1 MNDPLV
7 DGLLM
12 LSFDGVTTP
21 EPVLETIRERDIAG
35 FTLFRH
41 LNFRHPEQ
49 IRTLTDTLQGQRGD
63 RPPLLIAADQETGQL
78 AAMGEPATP
87 FPGTMALGAAGD
99 AGLTRNV
106 GLAVGTELRAM
117 GINVDYAPVCDVN
130 TNPDNPSLGIRSFG
144 DDPAAVAVHAA
155 ALIEGIQTAGVA
167 ATMKHFPGKGHAQT
181 DSHHTL
187 PVLRHDRERL
197 DTVEL
202 VPFAAAIG
210 AGVRLTMTGHFA
222 LPALTGTS
230 DLPCTMAPETL
241 RSLLRDELG
250 FEGVVITDALDMKAL
265 TQGTSQIIDVIAAVR
280 AGVDLL
286 LLTTAA
292 GMQER
297 TGEGLSLALSRR
309 LIDPADLAASHERVR
324 HLKVWLAG
332 FPTPDLSVVGSPEHR
347 ALAAEVA
354 TRSTT
359 LVRDQANLLPLR
371 PAPND
376 RILVIQPEPTDL
388 TPADTSSFE
397 SARLADAVASHHPA
411 VDRLSIPHGPADVD
425 VTTAVAAA
433 TRASFAV
440 VGTVCASMEPSQ
452 AELVRAVLATGT
464 PTVTVALR
472 TPYDLTSYP
481 ESRTHLCTYSIKA
494 TALNALAAV
503 LFGEAAAPGR
513 LPVRLGD
520 LYPRGHGGTR

>member
-1 MNDPLV
+1 MV
-7 DGLLM
+7 RG
-12 LSFDGVTTP
+12 
-21 EPVLETIRERDIAG
+21 RDISG

-41 LNFRHPEQ
+41 LNFRSPQ
-49 IRTLTDTLQGQRGD
+49 QVRTLTEALQRQRGD

-78 AAMGEPATP
+78 MAMGEPLTP

-99 AGLTRNV
+99 PDLTRRV
-106 GLAVGTELRAM
+106 GAAIGTELRAI
-117 GINVDYAPVCDVN
+117 GINVDYAPVCDLN

-144 DDPAAVAVHAA
+144 DDPATVAVHAA
-155 ALIEGIQTAGVA
+155 ALIEGIQAAGVA

-181 DSHHTL
+181 DSHHAL

-197 DTVEL
+197 DAVEL
-202 VPFAAAIG
+202 VPFAAAIA

-230 DLPCTMAPETL
+230 DLPCTLAPEAL

-250 FEGVVITDALDMKAL
+250 FEGVVITDALDMRAL
-265 TQGTSQIIDVIAAVR
+265 AQGTAQIVDVIAAVR

-286 LLTTAA
+286 LLTAAA

-297 TGEGLSLALSRR
+297 IGEGLRLALSRR
-309 LIDPADLAASHERVR
+309 LIDPVDLAASHERIR
-324 HLKVWLAG
+324 QLRVWLAG
-332 FPTPDLSVVGSPEHR
+332 FPTPDLSIVGSPEHR

-354 TRSTT
+354 ARSTT

-371 PAPND
+371 PAPDD
-376 RILVIQPEPTDL
+376 RILVIQPEPTNL

-397 SARLADAVASHHPA
+397 LARLADAVASHHSVVERLFVPHRPA
-411 VDRLSIPHGPADVD
+411 SVDI
-425 VTTAVAAA
+425 AAA
-433 TRASFAV
+433 KTAATQASIAV
-440 VGTVCASMEPSQ
+440 VGTVSASMEPSQ

-481 ESRTHLCTYSIKA
+481 ESRTHLCTYSIKEPV
-494 TALNALAAV
+494 LNALAAV
-503 LFGEAAAPGR
+503 LFGEADALGR
-513 LPVRLGD
+513 LPVRLGG
-520 LYPRGHGGTR
+520 LYPRGHGGTA